1 LTCLAA
7 VLLFSLLWK
16 KPEQELRAEETKRPA
31 SSRSPWRDI
40 PFLILLPLI
49 VIWGTIFHQL
59 FVTFPL
65 YMREVYG
72 FPENRI
78 GLLVM
83 INTLLIVTL
92 EMILINWTG
101 KRSQVR
107 IIAAAFLLTG
117 IGFALMPLGRGFI
130 YAAFTVAVW
139 TFGEMLSMPLLGAFI
154 AQRAGS
160 GSQGRYMGLFSLA
173 FSVSMILGP
182 SLGTFVYSHFGPD
195 VLWFGCGVMGFL
207 LFVGFRI
214 MSPMLKESPVS
225 VRA

>member
-1 LTCLAA
+1 
-7 VLLFSLLWK
+7 
-16 KPEQELRAEETKRPA
+16 
-31 SSRSPWRDI
+31 
-40 PFLILLPLI
+40 
-49 VIWGTIFHQL
+49 
-59 FVTFPL
+59 
-65 YMREVYG
+65 MREVYG

-83 INTLLIVTL
+83 INTLLIVIL
-92 EMILINWTG
+92 EMILIHWTG

-107 IIAAAFLLTG
+107 IIAAAFFLTG